1 MKPLI
6 CAVYNSTGSE
16 GNNLKWFL
24 KKRLFNFHSSKK
36 TFLIKNSINN
46 RVSQIHLLLYEQ
58 SDNDMFERK
67 NCAKTNKQIAHN
79 DI

>member
-1 MKPLI
+1 MLFTNI
-6 CAVYNSTGSE
+6 FNGGSE

-46 RVSQIHLLLYEQ
+46 RVSQMNLLLYEH

-67 NCAKTNKQIAHN
+67 NCTKSNKQIAHN

>member
-1 MKPLI
+1 MLFTNI
-6 CAVYNSTGSE
+6 FNGGSE

-24 KKRLFNFHSSKK
+24 KKRLLNFHSSKK

-67 NCAKTNKQIAHN
+67 NCN

>member
-1 MKPLI
+1 MNNE
-6 CAVYNSTGSE
+6 NSRSSISSIY
-16 GNNLKWFL
+16 LL
-24 KKRLFNFHSSKK
+24 NFHSSKK
-36 TFLIKNSINN
+36 TFLTKNSINN